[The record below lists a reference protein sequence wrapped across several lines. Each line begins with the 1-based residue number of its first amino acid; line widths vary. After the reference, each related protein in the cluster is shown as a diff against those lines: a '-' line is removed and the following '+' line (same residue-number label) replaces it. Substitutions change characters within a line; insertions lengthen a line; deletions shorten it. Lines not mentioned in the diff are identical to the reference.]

1 MGARC
6 PERSL
11 WSIFGIL
18 RLFEDVKKRN
28 NSLDG
33 RILRSCSKVSGF
45 VEVVFMGD
53 LLGGDMCLQTR
64 LR

>member
-18 RLFEDVKKRN
+18 RLEDVKKRN

-33 RILRSCSKVSGF
+33 RILRSCTKVLGF

-53 LLGGDMCLQTR
+53 LLEGDMYLQTR

>member
-33 RILRSCSKVSGF
+33 QILRSCCKVLGF
-45 VEVVFMGD
+45 IEVVFMGD
-53 LLGGDMCLQTR
+53 LLGDMCLQTR